1 YSSPATYAWSAG
13 AGAPGAQTVT
23 ATDEAGNDGTDSV
36 TLKDDTTA
44 PSGQTI
50 TLTGPGAPYYSTASV
65 TFSLADGTDDSGGA
79 GLDTSAAYTAS
90 WDTTGVVDG
99 LYDLRVVT
107 TDIAGNSAASSV
119 VANREVDNT
128 APDTTIDA
136 HPNDPSNATS
146 PIFLFS
152 SSETGS
158 TFECRVDG
166 GSWSSCSSP
175 HTLSPALAE
184 GSHTFDVRAIDP
196 AGNTDASA
204 ASYMWTI
211 DTTAPNTSITA
222 QPRDPSNNATPSF
235 SFTSTEGGSTFECRV
250 DGGSWS
256 SCTSPHTVPPALADG
271 SHTF

>member
-1 YSSPATYAWSAG
+1 
-13 AGAPGAQTVT
+13 
-23 ATDEAGNDGTDSV
+23 
-36 TLKDDTTA
+36 
-44 PSGQTI
+44 
-50 TLTGPGAPYYSTASV
+50 
-65 TFSLADGTDDSGGA
+65 
-79 GLDTSAAYTAS
+79 
-90 WDTTGVVDG
+90 

-107 TDIAGNSAASSV
+107 TDLAGNSAPSPV

-166 GSWSSCSSP
+166 GSWSSCASP
-175 HTLSPALAE
+175 HTVSPALAE

-222 QPRDPSNNATPSF
+222 QPNDPSNNTTPSF
-235 SFTSTEGGSTFECRV
+235 SFTSTEVGSTFECRV

-256 SCTSPHTVPPALADG
+256 SCSSPHTVSPALADG
-271 SHTF
+271 THTFDVRATDPAGNTDATPASYTWPVDPTAPNPPHTARPRACTSARTRAARPTSAGSTAARGPDARAPTRSPG